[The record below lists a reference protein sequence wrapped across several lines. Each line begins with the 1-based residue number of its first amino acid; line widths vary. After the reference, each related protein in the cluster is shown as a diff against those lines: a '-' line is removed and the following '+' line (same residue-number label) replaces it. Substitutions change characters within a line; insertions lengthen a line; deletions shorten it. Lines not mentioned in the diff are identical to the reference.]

1 MTQRNEPTVSA
12 FDLGN
17 LFGGKKVVAK
27 TPEQLLS
34 EALQSVTDANAQL
47 EKAQTEI
54 ARQKKEHEDEIAARQ
69 KLLESADES
78 HSRLE
83 RIKGRFAELLS

>member
-1 MTQRNEPTVSA
+1 MTTRNEPTVGA
-12 FDLGN
+12 FDISG
-17 LFGGKKVVAK
+17 LFGSKKVVK
-27 TPEQLLS
+27 NPEQLLA
-34 EALQSVTDANAQL
+34 EALQSFTDANAQL
-47 EKAQTEI
+47 EKAQVEI

-69 KLLESADES
+69 ALLATADES